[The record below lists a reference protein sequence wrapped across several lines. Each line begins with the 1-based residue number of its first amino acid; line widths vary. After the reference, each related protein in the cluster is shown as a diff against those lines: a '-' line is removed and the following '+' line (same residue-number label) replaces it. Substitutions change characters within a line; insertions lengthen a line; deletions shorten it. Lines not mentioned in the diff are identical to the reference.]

1 VAGAYNAGSIEAS
14 LKLDRS
20 DFNRELNQAK
30 KDAEEFQ
37 KTKYSPKIDLDDTEA
52 KAKLR
57 ALKDELAS
65 LRNISVTAAL
75 SGYDSLA
82 TQLTA
87 LQGQADR
94 LNATSINIRAQI
106 DDTAAR
112 ATLALLDAEI
122 TAMNMRTITIHADVD
137 TAAAAASLA
146 ALRAAAA
153 APITIRT
160 NTTGGGPRPR
170 VSPSNNDPDP
180 DPDAPHVP
188 DLGDGDPDDDDD
200 GDRRRIRKVKDPLN
214 LHLGALVSL
223 PGLIASVLPQL
234 PALTTLLGGAT
245 AAVAS
250 FGVAAGG
257 ALGIYGMATVG
268 AVKQATAHAKAVDLT
283 QIALEKAQERL
294 AGTTAGTEAYK
305 KALKDVTEAEKA
317 HKKAIDDLTP
327 AEKKFNASI
336 EQTKGA
342 WQSFIGATSKYT
354 LAPVT
359 TVIQGAAAALP
370 KFIPLVKDLAP
381 VVQDVAD
388 SLKNWMSGDG
398 LTRFVTFLQTY
409 GVPILKNTIGG
420 FKGFLTAGGAI
431 IRAFGPWALKMSEYI
446 GHVGKAADKWGKNG
460 GAERFKESVKR
471 AWAQVRPILSGLV
484 RLTQHVWDIL
494 SGTGQTNGDALAK
507 VIGGIADAVGQVQPA
522 AIKAFGE
529 IFQSIADVAVALAPV
544 IGITSKAIVDIVN
557 ALPPGTIRLIADAMI
572 AWKLAIIG
580 WNAAVVVWD
589 VLVGV
594 IGAMETAWI
603 ALTIA
608 WGLSPL
614 GVIIAGIVAL
624 VAVIVIIATK
634 TTWFQQLWHMVW
646 GGIKTAFNATVEF
659 LRGKFGLLALLL
671 GPIGA
676 IAWIAANWTKVWGT
690 IKGVWSAIVAGA
702 AWLWG
707 YIKPV
712 FVAIGDA
719 FVTVAKV
726 WWKVHETI
734 FKVIFILFEAAIKAL
749 WVFGIK
755 PVLGWIS
762 DGWHALGT
770 GFKWVVG
777 HILKP
782 AWDAFASA
790 GKAVWDHTLGPVF
803 GWIGDGWR
811 AMANGF
817 KWVNNHILKPAWDA
831 VSGAARNLWQGS
843 IKPVFQSIQD
853 WIGDKWRAIK
863 NNVFSPMGTFFTKTI
878 PGWGTTMKKGLVE
891 AFDSAWKGIQKVWD
905 NVKKAIGTPIYWV
918 AKYVWNDAIWK
929 IMDKISSFVHQDNPL
944 GKINTDKIPH
954 FAAGG
959 PVPHTA
965 GSRPGKDSVNAVLMP
980 DEHVFT
986 REDVAAMGGHHA
998 VQAFRSSLH
1007 GGRPVMGANTTGRFG
1022 VGGWISDVGDGLKNA
1037 ANKGLDALE
1046 DAALGALAAIVN
1058 PVINKAEG
1066 AIDKIVPGSG
1076 AWSNLAGGVMKKPLE
1091 DIKGW
1096 VNREDKKALAVGGK
1110 IPEGRHLAIIN
1121 AAMRYANVPP
1131 PGTKGAWQ
1139 AGLNT
1144 LITRES
1150 GWNSNAINLTDS
1162 NAKAGHPS
1170 QGLAQTIPGTF
1181 HAYVP
1186 AALADRSITDP
1197 VANVA
1202 AAIRYIVARYGNI
1215 NNVQQANANKAP
1227 KGYWTGTNGAAS
1239 GLAWVGER
1247 GPELVNFHGGETV
1260 YNHKDSLHMAS
1271 MGSLHGYASGT
1282 GTRHQRHVVR
1292 EAFEERDR
1300 DRARRDAA
1308 QKKYD
1313 AAHTKYLHATTA
1325 KEQAAAKKEMA
1336 KYDKQIDKANKEI
1349 ASDTK
1354 LIKLNEKRYK
1364 NASKAVEQE
1373 RKDAATL
1380 AAAKKK
1386 ARDAEISKERKAA
1399 QDYIAGKKA
1408 AIDAKIAV
1416 ATDAR
1421 NSYKDA
1427 AMQTGALSG
1436 LSGNRAAGFTQQLQ
1450 AKIKAIKDFQVNLHT
1465 LAKLGMS
1472 QALIQQIAAM
1482 GPEQGGQLAQSLA
1495 RSSSSADL
1503 KKLNDTYKELET
1515 VSGKYA
1521 DSAADDGFGLSTLKK
1536 QSKALAGAKITV
1548 TAPHT
1553 IMVNIDGKKFR
1564 AHTEKVVEEKVSEI
1578 VAVAG
1583 KKK

>member
-1 VAGAYNAGSIEAS
+1 MAGAYNAGSIEAS

-20 DFNRELNQAK
+20 EFNRELQQAK

-37 KTKYSPKIDLDDTEA
+37 KQKYSPKIVLDDTEA
-52 KAKLR
+52 KAKLQ

-65 LRNISVTAAL
+65 LRNVSVTAAL

-94 LNATSINIRAQI
+94 LNGTTINIRAQI

-122 TAMNMRTITIHADVD
+122 TAMNARTITIHADVD

-180 DPDAPHVP
+180 DAPHVP

-200 GDRRRIRKVKDPLN
+200 DTTRRVRRIKDPLN
-214 LHLGALVSL
+214 LHLGSLVSL

-257 ALGIYGMATVG
+257 AMGIYGMATMG

-294 AGTTAGTEAYK
+294 AGTTAGTDAYK
-305 KALKDVTEAEKA
+305 KALLDVTEAEKA

-327 AEKKFNASI
+327 TEKKFNASI

-370 KFIPLVKDLAP
+370 KLIPLVKDFAP
-381 VVQDVAD
+381 VAQDVAD
-388 SLKNWMSGDG
+388 ALKNWMSGDG

-409 GVPILKNTIGG
+409 GVPVLKNTIGG
-420 FKGFLTAGGAI
+420 FRGFLTAGGAI

-446 GHVGKAADKWGKNG
+446 GGVGKAADKWGKNG

-471 AWAQVRPILSGLV
+471 AWTQVRPILSGLL
-484 RLTQHVWDIL
+484 RLTQNVWDIL
-494 SGTGQTNGDALAK
+494 SGTGQSNGAALAN
-507 VIGGIADAVGQVQPA
+507 VIGGIADAVGKVKPA
-522 AIKAFGE
+522 AVKAFGE
-529 IFQSIADVAVALAPV
+529 IFQSLSDVAVALAPV
-544 IGITSKAIVDIVN
+544 IGITSRAIVDIVN

-580 WNAAVVVWD
+580 WNVAVAVWEG
-589 VLVGV
+589 LVAI
-594 IGAMETAWI
+594 IGAMETAWL
-603 ALTIA
+603 ALSLAFAI
-608 WGLSPL
+608 SPL
-614 GVIIAGIVAL
+614 GVIIVGVMAL

-634 TTWFQQLWHMVW
+634 TTWFQQLWHWVW
-646 GGIKTAFNATVEF
+646 DKIKSAFHATVEF

-671 GPIGA
+671 GPLGA
-676 IAWIAANWTKVWGT
+676 VMWIAANWTKVWGV
-690 IKGVWSAIVAGA
+690 IKGVWNGIAAGA

-712 FVAIGDA
+712 IMGIADVFIFLGKIWW
-719 FVTVAKV
+719 TVYS
-726 WWKVHETI
+726 TI
-734 FKVIFILFEAAIKAL
+734 FKVVFILFEAAIKAL

-770 GFKWVVG
+770 GFKWVTN

-790 GKAVWDHTLGPVF
+790 GKAVWNHTLGPVF
-803 GWIGDGWR
+803 GWIGDGWH

-817 KWVNNHILKPAWDA
+817 KWVYNHIIKPAWDA
-831 VSGAARNLWQGS
+831 VAGRARELWQGS

-863 NNVFSPMGTFFTKTI
+863 ENVFSPMGTFFTKTI
-878 PGWGTTMKKGLVE
+878 PGWGTTMKKGLID

-918 AKYVWNDAIWK
+918 AKYVWNDAIYK
-929 IMDKISSFVHQDNPL
+929 IMDKIASFVHQKNPL
-944 GKINTDKIPH
+944 GRINTDKIPH

-959 PVPHTA
+959 PVPHTP

-1022 VGGWISDVGDGLKNA
+1022 VGGWISDAGSALKSA

-1076 AWSNLAGGVMKKPLE
+1076 DWSNLAGGVMKKPLE

-1121 AAMRYANVPP
+1121 SAMKYANVPP

-1150 GWNSNAINLTDS
+1150 GWNANAINLTDS

-1202 AAIRYIVARYGNI
+1202 AAIRYIVSRYGNI

-1227 KGYWTGTNGAAS
+1227 KGYWTGTDGAAS

-1260 YNHKDSLHMAS
+1260 YNHRDSMHMAA

-1292 EAFEERDR
+1292 EAYEERDR

-1313 AAHTKYLHATTA
+1313 EAHKKYLNATTA

-1386 ARDAEISKERKAA
+1386 ARDAEIAKERKAA

-1408 AIDAKIAV
+1408 AIDAKIQV

-1421 NSYKDA
+1421 AGYKDA
-1427 AMQTGALSG
+1427 AMQTGALSS
-1436 LSGNRAAGFTQQLQ
+1436 LSGNRAASFTQQLQ

-1472 QALIQQIAAM
+1472 QGLIQQIAAM

-1495 RSSSSADL
+1495 RTSTAADL
-1503 KKLNDTYKELET
+1503 KKLNSTYKELET
-1515 VSGKYA
+1515 ASGKYA
-1521 DSAADDGFGLSTLKK
+1521 DSAAEDGFGLSTLKA
-1536 QSKALAGAKITV
+1536 QSKALAGAKVTV

-1553 IMVNIDGKKFR
+1553 IMVTIDGKKFR

>member
-1 VAGAYNAGSIEAS
+1 VSGSYNAGSIEAN
-14 LKLDRS
+14 LRLDRS
-20 DFNRELNQAK
+20 EFNRELQQAK
-30 KDAEEFQ
+30 KDAEDFAKQ
-37 KTKYSPKIDLDDTEA
+37 KYTPRINLDDAEA
-52 KAKLR
+52 KAKIA
-57 ALKDELAS
+57 ALKEELAS
-65 LRNISVTAAL
+65 LRNISVTASL

-82 TQLTA
+82 TQMTA
-87 LQGQADR
+87 LQAQADA
-94 LNATSINIRAQI
+94 LSATSITIRAQI
-106 DDTAAR
+106 DDSAAQ
-112 ATLALLDAEI
+112 ATIAVLDAQI
-122 TAMNMRTITIHADVD
+122 AALNTRTITIHADVD
-137 TAAAAASLA
+137 TRNAAASIA
-146 ALRAAAA
+146 AIRAAAA
-153 APITIRT
+153 APVTIPTRT
-160 NTTGGGPRPR
+160 GSGPSPR
-170 VSPSNNDPDP
+170 VSPTTGGRRRP
-180 DPDAPHVP
+180 
-188 DLGDGDPDDDDD
+188 GGDDDDD
-200 GDRRRIRKVKDPLN
+200 SSIFRKYKDPLD
-214 LHLGALVSL
+214 LHLGALASL

-234 PALTTLLGGAT
+234 PALTTLLGGA
-245 AAVAS
+245 AAAATS

-257 ALGIYGMATVG
+257 AMGIYAMATMG
-268 AVKQATAHAKAVDLT
+268 AVKQAVAHAKAVDQT

-327 AEKKFNASI
+327 TEKKFNASI

-359 TVIQGAAAALP
+359 TVIQGAALALP

-388 SLKNWMSGDG
+388 SLKGWMAGDG
-398 LTRFVTFLQTY
+398 LSRFILFLRTY
-409 GVPILKNTIGG
+409 GVPILKNVIQG
-420 FKGFLTAGGAI
+420 FKGFLTAGGSI
-431 IRAFGPWALKMSEYI
+431 IRAFGPWAEKMSEYI
-446 GHVGKAADKWGKNG
+446 AHVGAAASKWGKNG
-460 GAERFKESVKR
+460 GAERFKENVKK
-471 AWAQVRPILSGLV
+471 AWVQVRPILAGLIT
-484 RLTQHVWDIL
+484 LTQHAWDIL
-494 SGTGQTNGDALAK
+494 SGTGQSNANALAD
-507 VIGGIADAVGQVQPA
+507 VIGGIASAVGQIKPA
-522 AIKAFGE
+522 AVKAFGE
-529 IFQSIADVAVALAPV
+529 IFQSVSDVAVALAPV
-544 IGITSKAIVDIVN
+544 IGVTSQAIVDIVN
-557 ALPPGTIRLIADAMI
+557 ALPPGTIRAIADAMI
-572 AWKLAIIG
+572 AWKIAIIG
-580 WNAAVVVWD
+580 WNTAVIVWETITGAVYAMAGAWMVLSLAFTGTPLGWIVLGIAALIAVIVLVVVKFDWFKKMWFVVWD
-589 VLVGV
+589 AVKL
-594 IGAMETAWI
+594 AWK
-603 ALTIA
+603 
-608 WGLSPL
+608 S
-614 GVIIAGIVAL
+614 
-624 VAVIVIIATK
+624 
-634 TTWFQQLWHMVW
+634 TWDF
-646 GGIKTAFNATVEF
+646 IKHSFSATVEF
-659 LRGKFGLLALLL
+659 LRGKFGYFALLL

-676 IAWIAANWTKVWGT
+676 IAWIAANWTKVWGA
-690 IKGVWSAIVAGA
+690 IKGVWNQIVAGA
-702 AWLWG
+702 LWLWG
-707 YIKPV
+707 YLKPV
-712 FVAIGDA
+712 FVGIGNA
-719 FVTVAKV
+719 FVFVAKL
-726 WWKVHETI
+726 WWHVHETI

-755 PVLGWIS
+755 PVLGWIA

-770 GFKWVVG
+770 GFRWVVN
-777 HILKP
+777 HLLSP
-782 AWDAFASA
+782 AWDSVSSA
-790 GKAVWDHTLGPVF
+790 ARTAWNHTLGPVF
-803 GWIGDGWR
+803 GWIADGWH
-811 AMANGF
+811 ATGAGF
-817 KWVNNHILKPAWDA
+817 KYVYNHIIKPAWDA
-831 VSGAARNLWQGS
+831 VSGGARNLWQGS
-843 IKPVFQSIQD
+843 IKPIFQSIQD
-853 WIGDKWRAIK
+853 WIGEKWRAIK
-863 NNVFSPMGTFFTKTI
+863 ENVFSPMGTFFTKTI
-878 PGWGTTMKKGLVE
+878 PGWGTTMKKGLVD
-891 AFDSAWKGIQKVWD
+891 AFDAAWKGIQKVWN

-918 AKYVWNDAIWK
+918 AKYVWNDAIYK
-929 IMDKISSFVHQDNPL
+929 IMDKIAGFVHQENPL

-959 PVPHTA
+959 PVPHTP

-1022 VGGWISDVGDGLKNA
+1022 LGGWIADVGDGLKSA

-1121 AAMRYANVPP
+1121 AAMKYAHVPP

-1139 AGLNT
+1139 AGMNT

-1150 GWNSNAINLTDS
+1150 GWNANAINLTDS

-1186 AALADRSITDP
+1186 SALAGRSITDP

-1202 AAIRYIVARYGNI
+1202 AAIRYIVSRYGNI
-1215 NNVQQANANKAP
+1215 NNVQQANANKPP
-1227 KGYWTGTNGAAS
+1227 KGYWTGTDGAAP

-1260 YNHKDSLHMAS
+1260 YNHRDSMHMAS
-1271 MGSLHGYASGT
+1271 MGGLHGYASGT
-1282 GTRHQRHVVR
+1282 RHQRAIVR
-1292 EAFEERDR
+1292 DAYDERDK
-1300 DRARRDAA
+1300 DRARRAA
-1308 QKKYD
+1308 EQKKYD
-1313 AAHTKYLHATTA
+1313 AAHKKYLNATTA

-1336 KYDKQIDKANKEI
+1336 KYEKQIAKANKEI
-1349 ASDTK
+1349 STDNK

-1364 NASKAVEQE
+1364 AASKAVEQE

-1408 AIDAKIAV
+1408 SIDAKIQV

-1421 NSYKDA
+1421 TGYYDA
-1427 AMQTGALSG
+1427 AVQTGQLSG
-1436 LSGNRAAGFTQQLQ
+1436 LTGNRAAGFTQQLQ
-1450 AKIKAIKDFQVNLHT
+1450 AKIKAIKDFQVNLHA

-1472 QALIQQIAAM
+1472 SALIQQVAAM
-1482 GPEQGGQLAQSLA
+1482 GPEQGGALAQSLA
-1495 RSSSSADL
+1495 RTSSSADL
-1503 KKLNDTYKELET
+1503 KKLNSEYAELEK

-1521 DSAADDGFGLSTLKK
+1521 DSAADDGYGLSTLKK
-1536 QSKALAGAKITV
+1536 QSKALGSAKITV

-1553 IMVNIDGKKFR
+1553 IMVSIDGKKFR
-1564 AHTEKVVEEKVSEI
+1564 AHTEKVVEEKVTEI
-1578 VAVAG
+1578 VAAAG